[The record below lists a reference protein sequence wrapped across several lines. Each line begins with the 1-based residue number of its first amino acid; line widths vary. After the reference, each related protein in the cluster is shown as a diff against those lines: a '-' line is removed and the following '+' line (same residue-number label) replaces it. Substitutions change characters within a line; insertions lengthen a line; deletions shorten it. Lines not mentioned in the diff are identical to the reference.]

1 MRFNIS
7 NQRYLKFLKK
17 INFGCLKSIFF
28 ITSLSYFWI
37 YFFNNIDQISF
48 VINLEK
54 NGINL
59 SLSFLFCV
67 LSIFFNAYS
76 WKYIVKWFG
85 QEFKSNNLVSFYVLT
100 NILKYVPGGIWH
112 FVERFNF
119 IKKMSNPQI
128 ALYST
133 LIEPYFMLSGSFLLA
148 SMGLIFSPFY
158 FFLIFPLVFLNR
170 KFIFLILKRLGPLK
184 GKVFDVLRLPN
195 LKDQFEERINI
206 VSFFPARALFLEIGF
221 VLSKFIGFYIC
232 LNTFYTTNN
241 LNSIFLLVIFSLSW
255 SLGLVVP
262 TAPGGVGVF
271 EACLLFFVGK
281 SIPQNII
288 LICLIYFRV
297 ISTSADLLL
306 SLPFLIENYLKEFSF
321 FSLNLVSML
330 LMR

>member
-1 MRFNIS
+1 MKLNIS
-7 NQRYLKFLKK
+7 NQSYFKFLKK
-17 INFGCLKSIFF
+17 INFGGLKSIFF
-28 ITSLSYFWI
+28 ISSLLYFCI
-37 YFFNNIDQISF
+37 YFFYNLDQISF
-48 VINLEK
+48 DINLER

-67 LSIFFNAYS
+67 LSIYLNAYA

-85 QEFKSNNLVSFYVLT
+85 KEFKSNNLVSFYVLT

-119 IKKMSNPQI
+119 IKKISNPQI

-133 LIEPYFMLSGSFLLA
+133 LVEPYFMLSGSFVLA
-148 SMGLIFSPFY
+148 SLGLIFSPFY

-170 KFIFLILKRLGPLK
+170 NLIYLVLKRIGSLK
-184 GKVFDVLRLPN
+184 GKVFEVLRLPN
-195 LKDQFEERINI
+195 SKDQFEERINI
-206 VSFFPARALFLEIGF
+206 ISFFPTRALILEIGF

-232 LNTFYTTNN
+232 LNTFYITNT

-271 EACLLFFVGK
+271 EACFLFFVGK

-306 SLPFLIENYLKEFSF
+306 SLPFLIRKLSK
-321 FSLNLVSML
+321 
-330 LMR
+330 RI